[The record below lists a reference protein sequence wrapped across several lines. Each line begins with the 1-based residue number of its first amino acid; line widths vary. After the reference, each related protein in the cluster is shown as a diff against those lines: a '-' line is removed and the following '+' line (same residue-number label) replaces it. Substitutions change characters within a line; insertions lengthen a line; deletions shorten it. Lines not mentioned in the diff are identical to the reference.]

1 MRSPIFHKL
10 SANAAC
16 VFDLTS
22 YDLLALPL
30 KSAPSDLDDAGKG
43 SIRDDDD
50 MDESPIGM
58 PIKIRITTVPT
69 M

>member
-30 KSAPSDLDDAGKG
+30 KSAPSDLDDAGKAQF
-43 SIRDDDD
+43 
-50 MDESPIGM
+50 GM
-58 PIKIRITTVPT
+58 T
-69 M
+69 MTWMNPLSECRSRSG